1 LGIKNIRGISQK
13 KITVKTEGIEQKD
26 TMVEK
31 NEVWRHSKKHIYVKK

>member
-13 KITVKTEGIEQKD
+13 KITVETEGTEQED

-31 NEVWRHSKKHIYVKK
+31 NEVW